1 MRGALETSVLIPV
14 KAFHEAKGRLA
25 GVLDASARELL
36 ARAMATNV
44 VDSAHDLPVA
54 VVCDDEVVA
63 EWAGSVGATVVW
75 QPGVGLD
82 GAVRNGVAVLASA
95 GADQVLVAHGDL
107 PHATD
112 LRPLLEVAATTAA
125 GAASDVEA
133 SDVPA
138 SEAVPDGD
146 EPVGDLGTEPVAGA
160 GEIGT
165 AVLVPDRR
173 RDGTNVIL
181 IPSRCGFRF
190 SYGAGSFTRH
200 LAEARRL
207 GLLTTVVE
215 DAALGWDV
223 DVPED
228 LVVPDWSTAPGRA
241 TATTASA
248 VPRAAS

>member
-25 GVLDASARELL
+25 GVLDAPARELL

-63 EWAGSVGATVVW
+63 EWARSVGATVVW

-82 GAVRNGVAVLASA
+82 GAVRNGVAVLAAA

-125 GAASDVEA
+125 GASDVEP
-133 SDVPA
+133 SDVRAAPDQDGDD
-138 SEAVPDGD
+138 PDGEVGTGPAAAAD
-146 EPVGDLGTEPVAGA
+146 ER
-160 GEIGT
+160 GT

-190 SYGAGSFTRH
+190 SYGAGSFARH
-200 LAEARRL
+200 LAEARGL
-207 GLLTTVVE
+207 GLRTTVVE

-228 LVVPDWSTAPGRA
+228 LVGPDWSMAPGRA
-241 TATTASA
+241 TATTGSA